1 MKSTFGLHAFAQRT
15 KKLFSAGAAAAL
27 LLVSY
32 GTAHAVP
39 VPTIPNASYGGTGN
53 PPNGPGTFRY
63 DEGPGDF
70 AIVTFAAIP
79 APSVTLHAEGSDSP
93 ISNQGFG
100 SYGLIYYYH
109 IFGPQTPTNL
119 VPVQLT
125 TTLRVSASGFVTT
138 ANATLA
144 GDNITPIIVCAGNSN
159 CDPALGSYFSGTVN
173 ELLPFDGS
181 IRMGLSI
188 NVYNGVGDAF
198 IDPVLTV
205 PTGYGI
211 AFSNGIG
218 NSAPQVDPG
227 PTRVPEPESFLLVA
241 LGLAALATSRRKSA
255 K

>member
-1 MKSTFGLHAFAQRT
+1 MKSTFRLHAFSQRT

-32 GTAHAVP
+32 GTAHAAV
-39 VPTIPNASYGGTGN
+39 VFIPNAVYSGTGF
-53 PPNGPGTFRY
+53 PTAGPGTFRY

-79 APSVTLHAEGSDSP
+79 APSITLHVEGSNSS
-93 ISNQGFG
+93 ISNQGFA
-100 SYGLIYYYH
+100 SDGLTYSYH
-109 IFGPQTPTNL
+109 IAGPATPTNL

-144 GDNITPIIVCAGNSN
+144 GDNIPAIIVCAGNSL

-181 IRMGLSI
+181 IRMGVSI
-188 NVYNGVGDAF
+188 NVFNGVGDAF
-198 IDPVLTV
+198 IDPVFAV
-205 PTGYGI
+205 PTGYSI

-218 NSAPQVDPG
+218 NSAPLVDPG
-227 PTRVPEPESFLLVA
+227 PTRIPEPESFLLVA
-241 LGLAALATSRRKSA
+241 LGLTALAASRRKSA

>member
-1 MKSTFGLHAFAQRT
+1 MKSTFGLPACAQSMKR
-15 KKLFSAGAAAAL
+15 LFSAGATIAL
-27 LLVSY
+27 LLSSY
-32 GTAHAVP
+32 GTAQAAV
-39 VPTIPNASYGGTGN
+39 VIIPNAVYSGTGF
-53 PPNGPGTFRY
+53 PTAGPGTFRY

-79 APSVTLHAEGSDSP
+79 APSITLHVEGSNSP
-93 ISNQGFG
+93 ISNQGFA
-100 SYGLIYYYH
+100 SDGLTYYYH
-109 IFGPQTPTNL
+109 IAGPSTPTNL
-119 VPVQLT
+119 VPVQLA

-144 GDNITPIIVCAGNSN
+144 GDNIPTIIVCAGNSN
-159 CDPALGSYFSGTVN
+159 CDPTLGSYFSGTVN

-181 IRMGLSI
+181 IRMGVSI

-205 PTGYGI
+205 PTGYSI

-218 NSAPQVDPG
+218 NSGPQADPG
-227 PTRVPEPESFLLVA
+227 PTRVPEPESILLLGLGLVA
-241 LGLAALATSRRKSA
+241 LVASRGKSA